1 MWSLRDSECVSQTV
15 KQADGQTGRQTVGR
29 DRQTDVQVGREASIR
44 QADRQTDIV
53 KETDSQQETV
63 NKSNK

>member
-15 KQADGQTGRQTVGR
+15 KQADGQTDSRQGH
-29 DRQTDVQVGREASIR
+29 RQTDVQVEREASS
-44 QADRQTDIV
+44 RQTDIV
-53 KETDSQQETV
+53 KETDSQKETV